1 LTKVADLC
9 EKHGIKYYLI
19 GGTLLGAI
27 RHGGFIPWDDD
38 IDIAMYRDDYD
49 RFLNIADK
57 ELGEKFFIQ
66 YCHTDEE
73 YQRYITKVRL
83 NGTSYIEKSVAHI
96 NMHQGIFIDILPLD
110 NVSNTGGLMLHLRG
124 IIVRILFAIKT
135 IKVGKDVNNACQFKK
150 YLRKILRPLA
160 HLVPNKVINRSFDYI
175 TAMSNKN
182 AGKYTTSFASRY
194 GWRKQLVPNEV
205 YGKGV
210 LVAFEGRKFRAPDQW
225 DVLLAQ
231 LFGDYMKLP
240 PEEQRVN
247 HIISS
252 FDVGEYRDEA
262 KRKSISA

>member
-1 LTKVADLC
+1 MKTSELRLLQNVQLEILTKVADLC

-96 NMHQGIFIDILPLD
+96 NR
-110 NVSNTGGLMLHLRG
+110 SC
-124 IIVRILFAIKT
+124 IIKFAI
-135 IKVGKDVNNACQFKK
+135 
-150 YLRKILRPLA
+150 
-160 HLVPNKVINRSFDYI
+160 
-175 TAMSNKN
+175 
-182 AGKYTTSFASRY
+182 
-194 GWRKQLVPNEV
+194 
-205 YGKGV
+205 
-210 LVAFEGRKFRAPDQW
+210 
-225 DVLLAQ
+225 
-231 LFGDYMKLP
+231 
-240 PEEQRVN
+240 
-247 HIISS
+247 
-252 FDVGEYRDEA
+252 
-262 KRKSISA
+262 